1 MTTYRLEIHHKDYSS
16 WMLMDETNNK
26 PVEVG
31 DINPIQDKLF
41 HQDILDEKF
50 VLLQRNVQ
58 LKKIPG
64 ILLLEGN
71 KTYGRHKNRLLYKCI
86 PHNKHLPIF
95 LVPYELKIGF
105 SKHFQNKYVLFSYD
119 NWDTKHPYGLLD
131 EAIGDVNV
139 LTNTSRYLLNC
150 NDLVYSHKK
159 IQKKIGKIDYD
170 TTLKDIVEKYNIE
183 PFEHKHIFSID
194 PQGSKDLD
202 DAMSIDKVSD
212 TKYIVRIYIANVL
225 LWIDHLELWEE
236 LTNQPSTI
244 YLPHEKKS
252 MLPNILGDQFCSLLE
267 KQKKLVQVFEF
278 CIENNNVN
286 KGESKIYN
294 ALVTIKKNY
303 VYDEPNMQSNKH
315 YLLLQELSQNITANQ
330 LDSHEVVSYWMVE
343 ANKWMAET
351 LHNNEKGI
359 YRTAYYSELPS
370 GVSNDHKEIIQTYLH
385 THSQYM
391 LYKHDGLTHSVMK
404 EDKYVHVTSPIR
416 RMVDIYN
423 QYCFQL
429 ITNNEVS
436 SNATLFMNN
445 IQDRIDDMNTIL
457 KKIKK
462 VQNQMNL
469 LSSVETRNID
479 LNKEYK
485 GVIIDKDLGGEYN
498 EYQVFIPE
506 LSLFQQVRSNE
517 IKELYDD
524 VFVKMYY
531 LQDEY
536 ITYKKIRCQMI

>member
-16 WMLMDETNNK
+16 WLLMDETNNK
-26 PVEVG
+26 PVDAG
-31 DINPIQDKLF
+31 SINPIQDKLF
-41 HQDILDEKF
+41 HQDTLDDKF
-50 VLLQRNVQ
+50 VLLQRSVK

-119 NWDTKHPYGLLD
+119 SWDTKHPYGLLD
-131 EAIGDVNV
+131 ETIGDVNL
-139 LTNTSRYLLNC
+139 LTNTSRYLLHC

-159 IQKKIGKIDYD
+159 VQKKIGKIDYD
-170 TTLKDIVEKYNIE
+170 RALMEIVEKYNIE
-183 PFEHKHIFSID
+183 SLEHKHIFSID

-202 DAMSIDKVSD
+202 DAMSIDKLNE

-225 LWIDHLELWEE
+225 LWIDYLDLWEE

-244 YLPHEKKS
+244 YFPHEKKS
-252 MLPNILGDQFCSLLE
+252 MLPNILGDKFCSLLE

-278 CIENNNVN
+278 CIENGNVN
-286 KGESKIYN
+286 KEESKIYN

-303 VYDEPNMQSNKH
+303 VYDEPSMQSNKH
-315 YLLLQELSQNITANQ
+315 YSSLQELSQNVTTRDM
-330 LDSHEVVSYWMVE
+330 DSHEVVSYWMVE

-351 LHNNEKGI
+351 LHNNEMGI
-359 YRTAYYSELPS
+359 FRTAYYSELPS
-370 GVSNDHKEIIQTYLH
+370 GVASEHKDIIQTYLH
-385 THSQYM
+385 THSQYV
-391 LYKHDGLTHSVMK
+391 LYSVQGLKHSVMK
-404 EDKYVHVTSPIR
+404 EDKYLHVTSPIR
-416 RMVDIYN
+416 RMVDICN
-423 QYCFQL
+423 QYYFQM
-429 ITNNEVS
+429 TTHNEVS
-436 SNATLFMNN
+436 LNATLFMNN
-445 IQDRIDDMNTIL
+445 KQDMIDDMNIVL

-469 LSSVETRNID
+469 LSSVETYSID
-479 LNKEYK
+479 LNKEFK
-485 GVIIDKDLGGEYN
+485 GVVIEKDMGGEYH
-498 EYQVFIPE
+498 EYQIFIPE

-517 IKELYDD
+517 TKDVYDD

-531 LQDEY
+531 MEDEY
-536 ITYKKIRCQMI
+536 ITYKKIRCQMT

>member
-16 WMLMDETNNK
+16 WRLIDETNNK

-31 DINPIQDKLF
+31 SINPIQDKLF
-41 HQDILDEKF
+41 DQDILDDKF
-50 VLLQRNVQ
+50 VLSQRSVKLN
-58 LKKIPG
+58 KIPG

-86 PHNKHLPIF
+86 PHNKHLPVF

-119 NWDTKHPYGLLD
+119 SWDTKHPYGLLD
-131 EAIGDVNV
+131 ETIGDVNL
-139 LTNTSRYLLNC
+139 LTNTSRYLLHC

-170 TTLKDIVEKYNIE
+170 TTLMDIVEKHNVE
-183 PFEHKHIFSID
+183 TLEHKNIFSID
-194 PQGSKDLD
+194 PLGSKDLD
-202 DAMSIDKVSD
+202 DAMSIDQVSE

-225 LWIDHLELWEE
+225 LWIDCLDLWEE

-244 YLPHEKKS
+244 YLPNEKKS

-286 KGESKIYN
+286 KAESKIYN

-303 VYDEPNMQSNKH
+303 VYDEEKLQSNKH
-315 YLLLQELSQNITANQ
+315 YSLLEELTQNITSHYM
-330 LDSHEVVSYWMVE
+330 DSHEVVSYWMVE
-343 ANKWMAET
+343 ANKWMADT

-359 YRTAYYSELPS
+359 YRTAHYSELPTD
-370 GVSNDHKEIIQTYLH
+370 VSLEHKDVIQTYLH

-391 LYKHDGLTHSVMK
+391 LYKHDGLTHSVMR

-416 RMVDIYN
+416 RMVDICN
-423 QYCFQL
+423 QYYFQL

-436 SNATLFMNN
+436 LKAFLFMNR
-445 IQDRIDDMNTIL
+445 IEDMIDDMNAIL

-469 LSSVETRNID
+469 LSGVETHNID
-479 LNKEYK
+479 LNKEFK
-485 GVIIDKDLGGEYN
+485 GVIIDKDTGEEYN

-517 IKELYDD
+517 IKEIYDD
-524 VFVKMYY
+524 VLVKMYY

>member
-1 MTTYRLEIHHKDYSS
+1 
-16 WMLMDETNNK
+16 
-26 PVEVG
+26 
-31 DINPIQDKLF
+31 
-41 HQDILDEKF
+41 
-50 VLLQRNVQ
+50 
-58 LKKIPG
+58 
-64 ILLLEGN
+64 
-71 KTYGRHKNRLLYKCI
+71 
-86 PHNKHLPIF
+86 
-95 LVPYELKIGF
+95 
-105 SKHFQNKYVLFSYD
+105 LFSYD
-119 NWDTKHPYGLLD
+119 SWDTKHPYGLLD
-131 EAIGDVNV
+131 ETIGDVNL
-139 LTNTSRYLLNC
+139 LTNTSRYLLHC

-202 DAMSIDKVSD
+202 DAMSIDKVSE

-225 LWIDHLELWEE
+225 LWIDYLDLWEE

-244 YLPHEKKS
+244 YLPNEKKS
-252 MLPNILGDQFCSLLE
+252 MLPNLLGDQFCSLLE
-267 KQKKLVQVFEF
+267 KQKKMVQVFEF

-286 KGESKIYN
+286 KAESKIYN

-315 YLLLQELSQNITANQ
+315 YLLLQELSQNITSNQ
-330 LDSHEVVSYWMVE
+330 MDSHEVVSYWMVE

-359 YRTAYYSELPS
+359 YRTAHYSELPPD
-370 GVSNDHKEIIQTYLH
+370 VSLEHKDVIQTYLH

-391 LYKHDGLTHSVMK
+391 LYKHDGLTHSVMR

-416 RMVDIYN
+416 RMVDICN
-423 QYCFQL
+423 QYYFQL

-436 SNATLFMNN
+436 LNAILFMNTRE
-445 IQDRIDDMNTIL
+445 DMIDDMNATL

-469 LSSVETRNID
+469 LSSIETHNID
-479 LNKEYK
+479 LNKEFN
-485 GVIIDKDLGGEYN
+485 GVIIDKEIGGEYN
-498 EYQVFIPE
+498 EYQVFISE

-517 IKELYDD
+517 IKEIYDD

>member
-26 PVEVG
+26 PVEIG
-31 DINPIQDKLF
+31 SINPIQDKLF
-41 HQDILDEKF
+41 HQDTLDDKF

-119 NWDTKHPYGLLD
+119 SWDTKHPYGLLD
-131 EAIGDVNV
+131 ETIGDVNL
-139 LTNTSRYLLNC
+139 LTNTSRYLLHC
-150 NDLVYSHKK
+150 NDLVYSHKN

-170 TTLKDIVEKYNIE
+170 TTLKNIVEKYNIE
-183 PFEHKHIFSID
+183 LLEHKHIFSID

-202 DAMSIDKVSD
+202 DAMSIDKVSE

-225 LWIDHLELWEE
+225 LWIDYLELWEE

-278 CIENNNVN
+278 CIENNHVN
-286 KGESKIYN
+286 KAESKIYN
-294 ALVTIKKNY
+294 AFVTIKKNY

-315 YLLLQELSQNITANQ
+315 YLLLQELSQNITTNRM
-330 LDSHEVVSYWMVE
+330 DSHEVVSYWMVE
-343 ANKWMAET
+343 ANKWMADT

-359 YRTAYYSELPS
+359 YRTAYHSDLPS
-370 GVSNDHKEIIQTYLH
+370 GVSNDHKETIQTYLH

-391 LYKHDGLTHSVMK
+391 LYKQDGLQHSVMK

-416 RMVDIYN
+416 RMVDICN
-423 QYCFQL
+423 QYYFQL
-429 ITNNEVS
+429 ITNNKVS

-445 IQDRIDDMNTIL
+445 KQNRIDDMNTIL

-469 LSSVETRNID
+469 LSSVETHNID
-479 LNKEYK
+479 LNKEFE
-485 GVIIDKDLGGEYN
+485 GVVIEKDSGEEYN

-517 IKELYDD
+517 TKELYDD

-531 LQDEY
+531 MEDEY
-536 ITYKKIRCQMI
+536 ITYKKIRCQIV

>member
-26 PVEVG
+26 PVEIG
-31 DINPIQDKLF
+31 SINPIQDKLF
-41 HQDILDEKF
+41 HQDTLDDKF

-119 NWDTKHPYGLLD
+119 SWDTKHPYGLLD
-131 EAIGDVNV
+131 ETIGDVNL
-139 LTNTSRYLLNC
+139 LTNTSRYLLHC

-170 TTLKDIVEKYNIE
+170 TMLTEIVEKYNIE
-183 PFEHKHIFSID
+183 PLEHKHIFSID

-202 DAMSIDKVSD
+202 DAMSIDKVSE

-225 LWIDHLELWEE
+225 LWIDYLELWEE

-286 KGESKIYN
+286 KAESKIYN
-294 ALVTIKKNY
+294 AFVTIKKNY

-315 YLLLQELSQNITANQ
+315 YLLLQELSQNITTNRM
-330 LDSHEVVSYWMVE
+330 DSHEVVSYWMVE
-343 ANKWMAET
+343 ANKWMADT

-359 YRTAYYSELPS
+359 YRTAYHSDLPS
-370 GVSNDHKEIIQTYLH
+370 GVSNDHKETIQTYLH

-391 LYKHDGLTHSVMK
+391 LYKQDGLQHSVMK

-416 RMVDIYN
+416 RMVDICN
-423 QYCFQL
+423 QYYFQL
-429 ITNNEVS
+429 ITNNKVS

-445 IQDRIDDMNTIL
+445 KQNRIDDMNTIL

-469 LSSVETRNID
+469 LSSVETHNID
-479 LNKEYK
+479 LNKEFE
-485 GVIIDKDLGGEYN
+485 GVVIEKDSGEEYN

-517 IKELYDD
+517 TKELYDD

-531 LQDEY
+531 MEDEY
-536 ITYKKIRCQMI
+536 ITYKKIRCQIV

>member
-1 MTTYRLEIHHKDYSS
+1 
-16 WMLMDETNNK
+16 MD
-26 PVEVG
+26 
-31 DINPIQDKLF
+31 D
-41 HQDILDEKF
+41 KF
-50 VLLQRNVQ
+50 VLLQRSVQ

-119 NWDTKHPYGLLD
+119 SWDTKHPYGLLD
-131 EAIGDVNV
+131 ETIGDVNL
-139 LTNTSRYLLNC
+139 LTNTSRYLLHC
-150 NDLVYSHKK
+150 NDLVYSNKK

-170 TTLKDIVEKYNIE
+170 TTLKNIVEKYNIE
-183 PFEHKHIFSID
+183 SLEHKHIFSID

-225 LWIDHLELWEE
+225 LWIDYLELWEE

-278 CIENNNVN
+278 CIENNHVN
-286 KGESKIYN
+286 KAESKIYN
-294 ALVTIKKNY
+294 AFVTIKKNY

-315 YLLLQELSQNITANQ
+315 YLLLQELSQNITTNRM
-330 LDSHEVVSYWMVE
+330 DSHEVVSYWMVE
-343 ANKWMAET
+343 ANKWMADT

-359 YRTAYYSELPS
+359 YRTAYHSDLPS
-370 GVSNDHKEIIQTYLH
+370 GVSNDHKETIQTYLH

-391 LYKHDGLTHSVMK
+391 LYKQDGLQHSVMK

-416 RMVDIYN
+416 RMVDICN
-423 QYCFQL
+423 QYYFQM
-429 ITNNEVS
+429 ITRSEVS
-436 SNATLFMNN
+436 LNAILFMNN
-445 IQDRIDDMNTIL
+445 KQDRIDDMNTIL

-469 LSSVETRNID
+469 LSSVETHNID
-479 LNKEYK
+479 LNKEFE
-485 GVIIDKDLGGEYN
+485 GVVIEKDNGGEYN

-531 LQDEY
+531 MEDEY
-536 ITYKKIRCQMI
+536 ITYKKIRCQIV

>member
-16 WMLMDETNNK
+16 WLLMDETNNK
-26 PVEVG
+26 PVDAG
-31 DINPIQDKLF
+31 SINPIQDKLF
-41 HQDILDEKF
+41 HQDTLDDKF
-50 VLLQRNVQ
+50 VLLQRSVK

-119 NWDTKHPYGLLD
+119 SWDTKHPYGLLD
-131 EAIGDVNV
+131 ETIGDVNL
-139 LTNTSRYLLNC
+139 LTNTSRYLLHC

-159 IQKKIGKIDYD
+159 VQKKIGKIDYD
-170 TTLKDIVEKYNIE
+170 RALMEIVEKYNIE
-183 PFEHKHIFSID
+183 SLEHKHIFSID

-202 DAMSIDKVSD
+202 DAMSIDKLNE

-225 LWIDHLELWEE
+225 LWIDYLNLWEE

-244 YLPHEKKS
+244 YFPYEKKS

-278 CIENNNVN
+278 CIENGNVN
-286 KGESKIYN
+286 KEESKIYN

-303 VYDEPNMQSNKH
+303 VYDEPSMQSNKH
-315 YLLLQELSQNITANQ
+315 YSLLQELSQNVTTRDM
-330 LDSHEVVSYWMVE
+330 DSHEVVSYWMVE

-351 LHNNEKGI
+351 LHNNEMGI
-359 YRTAYYSELPS
+359 FRTAHYSELPS
-370 GVSNDHKEIIQTYLH
+370 GVANEHKDIIQTYLH
-385 THSQYM
+385 THSQYV
-391 LYKHDGLTHSVMK
+391 LYSEQGLKHSVMK
-404 EDKYVHVTSPIR
+404 EDKYLHVTSPIR
-416 RMVDIYN
+416 RMVDICN
-423 QYCFQL
+423 QYYFQM
-429 ITNNEVS
+429 TTHNEVS
-436 SNATLFMNN
+436 LNATLFMNN
-445 IQDRIDDMNTIL
+445 KQDMIDDMNIIL

-469 LSSVETRNID
+469 LSSVETYSID
-479 LNKEYK
+479 LNKEFK
-485 GVIIDKDLGGEYN
+485 GVVIEKDMGGEYN
-498 EYQVFIPE
+498 EYQIFIEE

-517 IKELYDD
+517 TKDVYDD

-531 LQDEY
+531 MEDEY
-536 ITYKKIRCQMI
+536 ITYKKIRCQIV